1 MAELK
6 GIEYLKK
13 KLNDKRPRVEL
24 RYEYYEQKHRARDF
38 GISTPEDLMTLR
50 YINGWCSKAVDTLAD
65 RLQFAGWRN
74 DNFDLAGIFNMN
86 NPDVLYDS
94 AILSA
99 LISSCC
105 FIVVSPSGADIP
117 RLQVVDGANATGI
130 IDEFTGLLQEGYAVL
145 ERNDLKEVTR
155 DAYFTVDETIYY
167 ERGEEILRVPN
178 PAPYPLLAPVI
189 YKPDAKRPFGHS
201 RISRKAMELS
211 DMAARTLKRSEISAE
226 YYSIPQKYVTGLAED
241 SEPMD
246 KWKASASSMLTFT
259 KDDEGDKPT
268 LGQFQAGSP
277 TPFNEQLTMLAGEFC
292 RETGLA
298 MSDMIIN
305 TANPTSS
312 DAIKA
317 EHECMRLMARKA
329 QKCFG
334 SSFLNAGYLAAC
346 LRDDYPYQREQLY
359 LTHAAWDPIFEPDA
373 SQLGA
378 LGDAI
383 LKLNQAQPGYLDED
397 KMHDLLG
404 M

>member
-6 GIEYLKK
+6 GIEYLKV
-13 KLNDKRPRVEL
+13 KLERKRPRVKL
-24 RYEYYEQKHRARDF
+24 RYDFYEQKHRAQDF
-38 GISTPEDLMTLR
+38 GISTPEDLMALR
-50 YINGWCSKAVDTLAD
+50 YTNGWCTKAVDSLAD
-65 RLQFAGWRN
+65 RLQFVGWRD
-74 DNFDLAGIFNMN
+74 DNFDIAGIYNLN
-86 NPDVLYDS
+86 NPDVLYNS

-105 FIVVSPSGADIP
+105 FIVVSPSGGDIP
-117 RLQVVDGANATGI
+117 RLQVVDGGNATGI

-145 ERNDLKEVTR
+145 ERDENQYVTK
-155 DAYFTVDETIYY
+155 DAYFTPDETIYY
-167 ERGEEILRVPN
+167 EQGVETQRVSN

-189 YKPDAKRPFGHS
+189 YRPDAVRPFGHS

-211 DMAARTLKRSEISAE
+211 DMAARTLKRAEISAE
-226 YYSIPQKYVTGLAED
+226 YYSIPQKYVTGLSED
-241 SEPMD
+241 AEPMD
-246 KWKASASSMLTFT
+246 KWKATASSMLTFT
-259 KDDEGDKPT
+259 KDDDGDKPT
-268 LGQFQAGSP
+268 IGQFTSGSP
-277 TPFNEQLTMLAGEFC
+277 APFNEQLTMLAAEFC

-305 TANPTSS
+305 TANPTSA

-317 EHECMRLMARKA
+317 EHESMRLTARRA
-329 QKCFG
+329 QEYFG

-346 LRDDYPYQREQLY
+346 LRDDFAYEREQLY
-359 LTHAAWDPIFEPDA
+359 LTHAAWNPIFEPDA

-383 LKLNQAQPGYLDED
+383 LKINQAESGYLD
-397 KMHDLLG
+397 KNKIHDLLG

>member
-6 GIEYLKK
+6 GIEYLKT
-13 KLNDKRPRVEL
+13 KLDNKRPRVLL
-24 RYEYYEQKHRARDF
+24 RYSYYEQKHRASDF
-38 GISTPEDLMTLR
+38 GISTPEDLLNLR
-50 YINGWCSKAVDTLAD
+50 YTNGWCTKAVDSLAD
-65 RLQFAGWRN
+65 RLQFAGWRE
-74 DNFDLAGIFNMN
+74 DNFDIAEIFDLN
-86 NPDVLYDS
+86 NPDVLYNS

-105 FIVVSPSGADIP
+105 FIVVSPSGSDVP
-117 RLQVVDGANATGI
+117 RLQVVDGGNATGI

-145 ERNDLKEVTR
+145 ERDEHDKVTR
-155 DAYFTVDETIYY
+155 DAYFTADETVYY
-167 ERGEEILRVPN
+167 ERGEESYRVQN

-189 YKPDAKRPFGHS
+189 YRPDAMRPFGHS

-226 YYSIPQKYVTGLAED
+226 YYSIPQKWVTGMSIDA
-241 SEPMD
+241 EPMD
-246 KWKASASSMLTFT
+246 KWKATASSMLSFS
-259 KDDEGDKPT
+259 KDDDGDHPV
-268 LGQFQAGSP
+268 LGQFAQASP
-277 TPFNEQLTMLAGEFC
+277 TPYSDQLVMLAGEFC

-305 TANPTSS
+305 TANPTSA

-317 EHECMRLMARKA
+317 EHESIRLTARKA
-329 QKCFG
+329 QECFG
-334 SSFLNAGYLAAC
+334 SSFLNAGYLAVC
-346 LRDDYPYQREQLY
+346 LRDQFPYEREQLY
-359 LTHAAWDPIFEPDA
+359 LTHAAWNPIFEPDA

-383 LKLNQAQPGYLDED
+383 LKLNQAQPGYLTED
-397 KMHDLLG
+397 KVHDLLG

>member
-13 KLNDKRPRVEL
+13 KLNSKRPRVEL

-38 GISTPEDLMTLR
+38 GISTPEDLLALR
-50 YINGWCSKAVDTLAD
+50 YTNGWCTKAVDTLAD

-74 DNFDLAGIFNMN
+74 DNFDIEGIFNMN
-86 NPDVLYDS
+86 NPDVLYNS

-105 FIVVSPSGADIP
+105 FIVVSPSGSETP
-117 RLQVVDGANATGI
+117 RLQVVDGGNATGI

-145 ERNDLKEVTR
+145 ERDDTKQVTR

-167 ERGEEILRVPN
+167 DHGEEVQRVQN
-178 PAPYPLLAPVI
+178 PAPYPLLVPII
-189 YKPDAKRPFGHS
+189 YRPDAMRPFGHS

-226 YYSIPQKYVTGLAED
+226 YYSIPQKYVTGLSED
-241 SEPMD
+241 AEPMD
-246 KWKASASSMLTFT
+246 KWKATASSMLTFT
-259 KDDEGDKPT
+259 KDDEGEKPV
-268 LGQFQAGSP
+268 LGQFNSASP
-277 TPFNEQLTMLAGEFC
+277 TPYNEQLTMLAGEFC

-317 EHECMRLMARKA
+317 EHECMRLTARKA
-329 QKCFG
+329 QECFG
-334 SSFLNAGYLAAC
+334 SGFLNVGYIAAC

-359 LTHAAWDPIFEPDA
+359 LTHAAWNPIFEPDA

-383 LKLNQAQPGYLDED
+383 LKLNQAQPGYLDEE
-397 KMHDLLG
+397 KIHDLLG

>member
-1 MAELK
+1 MAEQK
-6 GIEYLKK
+6 GMEYLKN
-13 KLNDKRPRVEL
+13 KLNLKRPRVQL

-38 GISTPEDLMTLR
+38 GISTPENLLALR
-50 YINGWCSKAVDTLAD
+50 YTNGWCTKAVDSLAD
-65 RLQFAGWRN
+65 RLQFAGWRD
-74 DNFDLAGIFNMN
+74 DNFDLAGIFNLN
-86 NPDVLYDS
+86 NPDVLYNS

-105 FIVVSPSGADIP
+105 FIVVSPSGSDIP
-117 RLQVVDGANATGI
+117 RLQVVDGGNATGI

-145 ERNDLKEVTR
+145 ERDEYGQVTR
-155 DAYFTVDETIYY
+155 DAYFTVAETIYY
-167 ERGEEILRVPN
+167 ESGEEIQRVAN
-178 PAPYPLLAPVI
+178 PAPYPLLAPII
-189 YKPDAKRPFGHS
+189 YRPDAMRPFGHS

-226 YYSIPQKYVTGLAED
+226 YYSIPQKWVTGMSED
-241 SEPMD
+241 AEPMD
-246 KWKASASSMLTFT
+246 KWKATASSMLSFT
-259 KDDEGDKPT
+259 KDDEGDKPQI
-268 LGQFQAGSP
+268 GQFTQASP
-277 TPFNEQLTMLAGEFC
+277 TPFNEQLIMLAGEFC

-305 TANPTSS
+305 TANPTSA

-317 EHECMRLMARKA
+317 EHESMRLTARKA
-329 QKCFG
+329 QECFG

-346 LRDDYPYQREQLY
+346 LRDEFPYEREQLY
-359 LTHAAWDPIFEPDA
+359 LTHAAWNPIFEPDA

-383 LKLNQAQPGYLDED
+383 LKLNQAQPGYLTNE

>member
-1 MAELK
+1 MAEK
-6 GIEYLKK
+6 GIQYLKT
-13 KLNDKRPRVEL
+13 KLSIKRPRVLL

-38 GISTPEDLMTLR
+38 GISTPENLLALR
-50 YINGWCSKAVDTLAD
+50 YTNGWCTKAVDSLAD
-65 RLQFAGWRN
+65 RLQFAGWRD
-74 DNFDLAGIFNMN
+74 DNFDIENIYNMN
-86 NPDVLYDS
+86 NPDVLYNS

-99 LISSCC
+99 LISACC
-105 FIVVSPSGADIP
+105 FIVVSPSGGEVP
-117 RLQVVDGANATGI
+117 RLQVVDGGNATGI

-145 ERNDLKEVTR
+145 ERDDVGNVTR
-155 DAYFTVDETIYY
+155 DAYFTQTETIYY
-167 ERGEEILRVPN
+167 EKGKEVQRVQN

-189 YKPDAKRPFGHS
+189 YRPDAMRPFGHS

-226 YYSIPQKYVTGLAED
+226 YYSIPQKWVTGMSED
-241 SEPMD
+241 AEPMD
-246 KWKASASSMLTFT
+246 KWKATASSMLTFT
-259 KDDEGDKPT
+259 KDDEGQNPQV
-268 LGQFQAGSP
+268 GQFSQASP
-277 TPFNEQLTMLAGEFC
+277 TPYNEQLVMLAGEFC

-317 EHECMRLMARKA
+317 EHESMRLTARKA
-329 QKCFG
+329 QECFG
-334 SSFLNAGYLAAC
+334 SAFLNAGYLAVC
-346 LRDDYPYQREQLY
+346 LRDQFPYEREQLY
-359 LTHAAWDPIFEPDA
+359 LTHAAWNPIFEPDA
-373 SQLGA
+373 SQIGA

-383 LKLNQAQPGYLDED
+383 LKLNQAQPGYLDEN